1 MRIIGKPDASY
12 RRLITALMAE
22 ACRCR
27 PGEDAVDA
35 LLDSGV
41 IIEYA
46 PGEDITPEGAID
58 PDVYMLVEGIIR
70 SWYWD
75 GDVEKTAYFGTPG
88 TLCVSYHGYVFGQP
102 APGTHQACCRSRL
115 FKVAKADYDR
125 LIAEDHSFA
134 RWCLEYANCQLYY
147 FEMKR
152 NLINGSARERYES
165 LLRNRPEIIRGV
177 PLKIIASYLGITP
190 QYLSKLRRDMR

>member
-1 MRIIGKPDASY
+1 M
-12 RRLITALMAE
+12 T
-22 ACRCR
+22 
-27 PGEDAVDA
+27 
-35 LLDSGV
+35 
-41 IIEYA
+41 
-46 PGEDITPEGAID
+46 
-58 PDVYMLVEGIIR
+58 
-70 SWYWD
+70 
-75 GDVEKTAYFGTPG
+75 
-88 TLCVSYHGYVFGQP
+88 
-102 APGTHQACCRSRL
+102 CCRSRL
-115 FKVAKADYDR
+115 FKVTKADYDR